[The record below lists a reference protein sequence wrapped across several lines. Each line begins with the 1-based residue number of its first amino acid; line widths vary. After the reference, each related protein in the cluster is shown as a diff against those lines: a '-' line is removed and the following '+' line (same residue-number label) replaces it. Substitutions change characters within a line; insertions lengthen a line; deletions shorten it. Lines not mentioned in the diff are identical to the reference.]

1 MVEWNKPMSLIKK
14 YFESFRE
21 VEKTTSGLPSI
32 PRGIVKILMPLKV
45 LTDLIGVLMILAII
59 VSIIGLVGKTIL

>member
-1 MVEWNKPMSLIKK
+1 MSLIKK

-45 LTDLIGVLMILAII
+45 LTDLIGVLLILVILAAAIDW
-59 VSIIGLVGKTIL
+59 LR